1 MGRSP
6 AQQAAALALTRPP
19 GAATYERSPAPPWT
33 TSDDAALEGKHIP
46 AGHTGIVTL
55 TNRILAIARYHE
67 LVALL
72 VARDL
77 KVRYKRSTLGM
88 LWTLL
93 NPLLQMAVYTL
104 VFATV
109 LRVGVPR
116 FPIFLLSGLL
126 PWTLVSVS
134 TTASALSLLS
144 NQGLIRKVAVPQ
156 AVYPLSIV
164 GSKLVD
170 MVLSFVPLA
179 ILAVALGTPPSA
191 SWIFLVPATV
201 LAAMFA
207 AGLSLLFSSLT
218 VFFRDLQHLIDV
230 LFHVWFYVTP
240 IIYPYET
247 LERLDQPVL
256 RVVLALNP
264 ATPLVR
270 LFQDPVYSG
279 RFPDAGTVAAAAA
292 ISAATLLVGFLVFT
306 RLEDRH
312 IHYF

>member
-1 MGRSP
+1 MTASP
-6 AQQAAALALTRPP
+6 AIALASR
-19 GAATYERSPAPPWT
+19 
-33 TSDDAALEGKHIP
+33 
-46 AGHTGIVTL
+46 
-55 TNRILAIARYHE
+55 LADLVRFRE
-67 LVALL
+67 LVVLL
-72 VARDL
+72 VGRDL
-77 KVRYKRSTLGM
+77 KVRYKRSALGM

-104 VFATV
+104 VFSTV

-116 FPIFLLSGLL
+116 FPVFILAGLL
-126 PWTLVSVS
+126 PWTLISVS
-134 TTASALSLLS
+134 TTASALSLLN

-170 MVLSFVPLA
+170 LVLSLVPLA
-179 ILAVALGTPPSA
+179 LLAAVLGRPPGPE
-191 SWIFLVPATV
+191 WIFVVPATL

-218 VFFRDLQHLIDV
+218 VFFRDLRHLIDI

-240 IIYPYET
+240 IIYPWDA
-247 LERLDQPVL
+247 LQRLQSPAL
-256 RVVLALNP
+256 RVLLALNP
-264 ATPLVR
+264 ATPIVR
-270 LFQDPVYSG
+270 LFQDPVYAG
-279 RFPDAGTVAAAAA
+279 RFPDAGTVAAATAVA
-292 ISAATLLVGFLVFT
+292 CGTLLLGFLVFT